1 MPLLLKRCMLQPYTV
16 QEGGSPSHGPLPD
29 QIQPSTRYLAQ
40 GPDLAR
46 LWRQHSFWDWPCFWE
61 CLSGSLSLFIFAS
74 SLSIFLCVSL
84 FISLFP
90 PVLLCLLLFFSV
102 YLGVSLS
109 LHLPLSRLPALCL
122 CPGSPDLSGF
132 LCLGTQVT
140 GSGFR
145 AGPLLQGP
153 DSTNSGGL
161 VWGALRGSHPARFV
175 RLSDEPLSLGLFKSW
190 HLSRSFQ
197 YPQHENSAR
206 HTMGAQQTFV
216 EQMHALF
223 ILISVSVFILDSV
236 FLRLSF
242 AESL

>member
-1 MPLLLKRCMLQPYTV
+1 MLHPYTV

-29 QIQPSTRYLAQ
+29 RIQPSARYLAQ

-46 LWRQHSFWDWPCFWE
+46 LWGQHSFWDWPCFWE
-61 CLSGSLSLFIFAS
+61 CLSRSLSLFFIS
-74 SLSIFLCVSL
+74 SLPLCFFVHLSL
-84 FISLFP
+84 STS
-90 PVLLCLLLFFSV
+90 VLLCLLLFFSV
-102 YLGVSLS
+102 SLGVSLS
-109 LHLPLSRLPALCL
+109 LHLPLSCLPALCL
-122 CPGSPDLSGF
+122 YPGSPDLSGF

-145 AGPLLQGP
+145 AGPLLQGA

-161 VWGALRGSHPARFV
+161 VWGALPGSHPAHFV

-190 HLSRSFQ
+190 HLSCSFQ
-197 YPQHENSAR
+197 YPQHKNSAR
-206 HTMGAQQTFV
+206 HTMGTQQTFV